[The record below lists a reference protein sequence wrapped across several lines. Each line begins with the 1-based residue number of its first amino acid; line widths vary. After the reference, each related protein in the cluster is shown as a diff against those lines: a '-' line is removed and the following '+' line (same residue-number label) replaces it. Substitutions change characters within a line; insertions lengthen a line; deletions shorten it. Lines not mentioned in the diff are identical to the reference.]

1 MLGAV
6 QTYCMFSLL
15 PPTALGLNYGYP
27 YFTGEG
33 VEAES
38 EVKLPTRS
46 HTVVGGVRAGVMT
59 PVRDQRLLWADIH
72 RSSSPFQTVRLP
84 GRKLGNQKTEIRDA
98 ESWCNRHRAMVIR
111 RCLANY
117 PKM

>member
-1 MLGAV
+1 
-6 QTYCMFSLL
+6 MFSLL

-59 PVRDQRLLWADIH
+59 PV
-72 RSSSPFQTVRLP
+72 
-84 GRKLGNQKTEIRDA
+84 
-98 ESWCNRHRAMVIR
+98 
-111 RCLANY
+111 
-117 PKM
+117 